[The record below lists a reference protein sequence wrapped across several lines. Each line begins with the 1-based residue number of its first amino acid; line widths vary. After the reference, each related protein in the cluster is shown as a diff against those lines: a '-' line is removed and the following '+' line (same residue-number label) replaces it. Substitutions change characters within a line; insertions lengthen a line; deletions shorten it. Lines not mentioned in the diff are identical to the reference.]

1 MQELRIS
8 HLNVIIGY
16 WKTGEE
22 LYCNIWGSRVYRV
35 SVAFSGM
42 RFLSIA
48 VRILQ
53 LNNQIE
59 WPQLSGPVSLC
70 TTHA

>member
-1 MQELRIS
+1 MQAFRIS

-22 LYCNIWGSRVYRV
+22 LHCSIWVSVYRV

-59 WPQLSGPVSLC
+59 WPQLSGPLSLY